1 MEYSGNGTR
10 KSVKR
15 TAWGVSYSVKQL
27 LSTSPCYRTD
37 ISRTGTSQSS
47 KIAKQEMFWKP
58 GKNRILDLHE
68 NVRSCI
74 SVKITLQLTAL
85 RSLQIVKMVKRMTL
99 IRHTGFIRN
108 TPRISHHGEFGPNNQ
123 LIEENVQ
130 EHSSSLLAL
139 MTQQ

>member
-58 GKNRILDLHE
+58 KTKSNIRFARKCEVLHWCQDYLAADGVAELTDRENGEKNDSDSTHRLY
-68 NVRSCI
+68 
-74 SVKITLQLTAL
+74 
-85 RSLQIVKMVKRMTL
+85 
-99 IRHTGFIRN
+99 
-108 TPRISHHGEFGPNNQ
+108 
-123 LIEENVQ
+123 
-130 EHSSSLLAL
+130 
-139 MTQQ
+139 